1 MATARTVLH
10 GLISFLVLLSADE
23 VEDEDDDDQDGESGA
38 DGDRHHVVRRLV
50 RLAMDH

>member
-50 RLAMDH
+50 GLAVDH